1 MLGSSVM
8 SLWGHSIH
16 NMCKVRVPVR
26 ARWTSGIRC
35 FNEALMAKLDS
46 SGEEW
51 ISQDVD
57 KYKTKDLTTATT
69 RYL

>member
-1 MLGSSVM
+1 M

-16 NMCKVRVPVR
+16 DMCKARVPVG
-26 ARWTSGIRC
+26 ARWISGMRC
-35 FNEALMAKLDS
+35 FNEALTAKLNS
-46 SGEEW
+46 SREEW

-69 RYL
+69 GYL